1 MVNTY
6 YKIKMVFLL
15 THIYAFD
22 IYYINKKDV
31 RSFPFSF
38 TNSLKYTSANIK
50 KIHLD

>member
-6 YKIKMVFLL
+6 YKIKNGVFINTYLC
-15 THIYAFD
+15 FD